1 MADWSIKIV
10 RVKNPKPELLAEFIA
25 DAPNAKPG
33 TFDVET
39 GDLVSWDNQCPEPHW
54 PWPVASQTA
63 PPVDPLP
70 PGSSPLSPTAI
81 EPSSSSDDYSVTA
94 KTGTTIWYCCKLHP
108 QERARLVIVPFGQP
122 PGGPP
127 SV

>member
-1 MADWSIKIV
+1 MSDWSIKIV
-10 RVKNPKPELLAEFIA
+10 PAKNQKPGVLAEFIA
-25 DAPNAKPG
+25 DVPDAEPG

-39 GDLVSWDNQCPEPHW
+39 GDLVSWDNECPEPHW
-54 PWPVASQTA
+54 PWPVASETA

-70 PGSSPLSPTAI
+70 SGLSPLVPGSI
-81 EPSSSSDDYSVTA
+81 GPSTSSDDYSVTS

-108 QERARLVIVPFGQP
+108 AERASLVVVPFGQP
-122 PGGPP
+122 PKSPP